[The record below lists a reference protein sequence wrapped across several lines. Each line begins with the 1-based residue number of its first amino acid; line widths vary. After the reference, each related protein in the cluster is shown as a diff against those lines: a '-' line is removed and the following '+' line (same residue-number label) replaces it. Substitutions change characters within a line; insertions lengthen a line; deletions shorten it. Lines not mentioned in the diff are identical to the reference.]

1 MSAQKKMMEAA
12 FAAGTSAGGAA
23 DGLAKVI
30 LKVENAVDPDWPAT
44 VNTTVLVPPGSSV
57 YHMLLQAFKDDK
69 IAFNA
74 SWYGQ
79 YWSHF
84 INSINGLK
92 NQFKGGLKIPFLTVP
107 WKNLG
112 SNYYWSF
119 EDGAGNAFDRGV
131 DLISVY
137 DGDVIKFRYVEYS
150 LFSRAEEA

>member
-1 MSAQKKMMEAA
+1 MNAQKKMMEAA
-12 FAAGTSAGGAA
+12 FAAGTSAGGATDT

-44 VNTTVLVPPGSSV
+44 VNTVVLVPPGSSV
-57 YHMLLQAFKDDK
+57 YHMLLQAFKDGK

-84 INSINGLK
+84 IDSLNGLK
-92 NQFKGGLKIPFLTVP
+92 NQGF
-107 WKNLG
+107 
-112 SNYYWSF
+112 NYWNF
-119 EDGAGNAFDRGV
+119 QDGEGNEFDRGV

-150 LFSRAEEA
+150 LSFE